1 MYSPSY
7 TWAKVLMYLE
17 SRLSE
22 VTVSAWMD
30 DAEVIELTEERL
42 VIYSPSDFRQQII
55 RDRCAPYITE
65 ALLEILQRKVKLEVW
80 GDSELRAYRD
90 LQKKEAVYSNP
101 LFTFENYIAGS
112 SNELAAKVARAAA
125 EEPGRELYNPLFLYG
140 PPGVGKTHLLYA
152 VVDLAMKLHPDKNI
166 VYLRADSFTNELIS
180 AILNGT
186 TAEFKKKYRRADIF
200 LMDDIQFIAGK
211 EATQEEF
218 FHCFNELYEH
228 GKQIIITADRPPL
241 EMATLEDRLRSRFGS
256 GILVGITPPE
266 EETRYRI
273 AVQKAAQYK
282 LPLSEAVLRHIAQSV
297 TENVRLV
304 EGELKK
310 LRAVHELT
318 GMALTLENVQK
329 LLEDIRSER
338 SNQPIT
344 PDFILRNV
352 SKYYGVD
359 TELLKSPQRSRGI
372 SEPRQI
378 AMYLMRSILSL
389 GFEEI
394 GRIFN
399 RDHGTVLRSVKKVD
413 DTLKQKG
420 NKLDPILKDIRSNIE
435 NAPY

>member
-80 GDSELRAYRD
+80 GDTELRAYRD

-211 EATQEEF
+211 EAGSDPKG
-218 FHCFNELYEH
+218 H
-228 GKQIIITADRPPL
+228 PL
-241 EMATLEDRLRSRFGS
+241 QHR
-256 GILVGITPPE
+256 
-266 EETRYRI
+266 
-273 AVQKAAQYK
+273 K
-282 LPLSEAVLRHIAQSV
+282 
-297 TENVRLV
+297 
-304 EGELKK
+304 
-310 LRAVHELT
+310 
-318 GMALTLENVQK
+318 
-329 LLEDIRSER
+329 
-338 SNQPIT
+338 
-344 PDFILRNV
+344 
-352 SKYYGVD
+352 
-359 TELLKSPQRSRGI
+359 
-372 SEPRQI
+372 
-378 AMYLMRSILSL
+378 
-389 GFEEI
+389 
-394 GRIFN
+394 
-399 RDHGTVLRSVKKVD
+399 RSVL
-413 DTLKQKG
+413 TNHPQEH
-420 NKLDPILKDIRSNIE
+420 N
-435 NAPY
+435 